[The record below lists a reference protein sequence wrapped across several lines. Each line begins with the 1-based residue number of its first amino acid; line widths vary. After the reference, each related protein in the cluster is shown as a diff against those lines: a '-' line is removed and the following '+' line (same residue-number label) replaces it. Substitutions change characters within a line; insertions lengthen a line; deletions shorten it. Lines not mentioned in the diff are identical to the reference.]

1 MGFLAKNN
9 MALVREAD
17 VERSMDSSGHFGL
30 AADSATMRLLLLQ
43 TAAATLLTSPL
54 PFTSLSPLGSPLL
67 TRSNRLQSTGT
78 T

>member
-30 AADSATMRLLLLQ
+30 AADSATMRLLL
-43 TAAATLLTSPL
+43 TTPVGGGNTS
-54 PFTSLSPLGSPLL
+54 
-67 TRSNRLQSTGT
+67 
-78 T
+78 